1 MRIGIV
7 GAGPIG
13 ANCAR
18 QFVASGHEVN
28 ISYSRDADRLR
39 ALAETLGPTAAART
53 PARAVRDADVV
64 ILSVPWTQ
72 IDEVLAEVGTLED
85 RIVIDTT
92 NQFGRHGVID
102 LNGRTAARL
111 NADRMPGARY
121 TKSFN
126 ALTAGF
132 QSATAF
138 RAYDEQ
144 TVQWVA
150 GDDLEAKGVVVGLIE
165 EAGYAGIDLAGIDTC
180 RVMEAPRRPN
190 AVYGE
195 EYRRRDAKTVVDAL
209 AAGTSIPS
217 RPTYD

>member
-7 GAGPIG
+7 GAGNIG
-13 ANCAR
+13 TNCAR
-18 QFVASGHEVN
+18 QLVASGHEVN
-28 ISYSRDADRLR
+28 ISYSRDPDRLH
-39 ALAETLGPTAAART
+39 ALAGTLGPAATART
-53 PARAVRDADVV
+53 PAQAVHDADVV

-72 IDEVLAEVGTLED
+72 IDEVLGEVGTLED
-85 RIVIDTT
+85 TIVIDTT

-132 QSATAF
+132 QAATAS
-138 RAYDEQ
+138 RDYDEQ
-144 TVQWVA
+144 AVQWVA

-180 RVMEAPRRPN
+180 RVMEAPRRPG

-195 EYRRRDAKTVVDAL
+195 EYRRRDAKAVVDAL
-209 AAGTSIPS
+209 SAGTSIPS
-217 RPTYD
+217 TPTYG